1 MARLD
6 TYHTLVY
13 FIENEIWARGGC
25 TTTAGAKGPTSE
37 NKTVE
42 RGTLELLSLGLGAR
56 AAPLHLHLR
65 DFIDYPSKI
74 CIICGQGLGMH
85 SDGRI

>member
-42 RGTLELLSLGLGAR
+42 TEER
-56 AAPLHLHLR
+56 
-65 DFIDYPSKI
+65 
-74 CIICGQGLGMH
+74 
-85 SDGRI
+85 